1 MNNYNE
7 CMQRVLTTIEREL
20 EYVTIEELIRV
31 AGYSYYHF
39 HRIFKAYTGE
49 SLKKY
54 IKRLQL
60 EKALQQMQIDRENIT
75 QIAMKSGY
83 NTPSSFNK
91 AFKEMFG
98 VNPSEYKQSLEPK
111 RKLYKDIEP
120 ERIERIKPI
129 EVYTIRH
136 VGDYEKLD
144 ETWEKLMQFAGRN
157 RLFSNDFYAYAIAYD
172 NPDVS
177 NSSQLR
183 YDACISAIK
192 ELKMKSQEIQGK
204 TLDGGKYAVFLHKG
218 EHAKLIDTYDAI
230 FGGWLYESSIVLRD
244 APVFQKFLNDKR
256 EVEAEEL
263 LTEVWVPLV

>member
-7 CMQRVLTTIEREL
+7 CMQKVLTTIEREL

-75 QIAMKSGY
+75 QIAMRSGY

-91 AFKEMFG
+91 AFKEMFA

-120 ERIERIKPI
+120 ERIVRVEPI

-136 VGDYEKLD
+136 VGDYEKTV
-144 ETWEKLMQFAGRN
+144 ESWEKIIGFAEKH
-157 RLFSNDFYAYAIAYD
+157 RLFNKDFYAYAITYD
-172 NPDVS
+172 HPDISDV
-177 NSSQLR
+177 NRLR
-183 YDACISAIK
+183 CDVCISKTK
-192 ELKMKSQEIQGK
+192 EVDIEEEGIVSKKF
-204 TLDGGKYAVFLHKG
+204 DGGKYAVFLHKG
-218 EHAKLIDTYDAI
+218 DHEKLTETYDAI
-230 FGGWLYESSIVLRD
+230 FGNWFYKGSVVLRD
-244 APVFQKFLNDKR
+244 VPVIQKFLNDKR
-256 EVEAEEL
+256 STKVEEL
-263 LTEVWVPLV
+263 LTEVWVGI